1 MYIKHVTENKFV
13 LTISLVKNLDQFV
26 LKYRKL
32 ETKMLISIK
41 TLLNFVLYLMQF
53 IMYISAVNVNITVFA
68 PILPKTRLF
77 ALEKVQT
84 AVEIAIQKVEA
95 SGIRGHNLNVSF
107 VSSNASEIDVPV
119 AAFKLMNKGVR
130 LFIGP
135 VYDYGL
141 AAIARY
147 APKWNVAVISP
158 GGFADGFKHKKNFKT
173 LTRVHTTFDSM
184 AAFIYKILQYYKWT
198 KLKAISEKFGR
209 NDIYKNFCDLAI
221 TAVHQKALYKRNLE
235 FEKYDILR
243 EEPEKKAT
251 HVLEKIGTK
260 FAGKLSN

>member
-1 MYIKHVTENKFV
+1 MQYI
-13 LTISLVKNLDQFV
+13 
-26 LKYRKL
+26 
-32 ETKMLISIK
+32 MC
-41 TLLNFVLYLMQF
+41 
-53 IMYISAVNVNITVFA
+53 ISAVNINITVFA

-77 ALEKVQT
+77 ALDKVQI

-95 SGIRGHNLNVSF
+95 TQLRGHNLNVSF
-107 VSSNASEIDVPV
+107 VSSNASDIDAPV

-147 APKWNVAVISP
+147 APKWNVAVVSP
-158 GGFADGFKHKKNFKT
+158 GGFAADFKNKKNFKT
-173 LTRVHTTFDSM
+173 LTRVHTSFDSM
-184 AAFIYKILQYYKWT
+184 AAFIYKILQDYKWT

-209 NDIYKNFCDLAI
+209 NDIYISFCDLAI
-221 TAVHQKALYKRNLE
+221 NAVNKRNLK

-243 EEPEKKAT
+243 EEPEMKAT
-251 HVLEKIGTK
+251 HVLEKIGSQ
-260 FAGKLSN
+260 FAGELNNMRFKHPFSLS